1 MNKNLV
7 KYPNTKNYYITED
20 GEVVKIITGNFES
33 DRNRY
38 VFTEDKK
45 RYKCTIKKAKKLYNE
60 FTGTYDNEFM
70 LRNEL
75 KIMNLSNKEIARFI
89 QKTKKFRSTQ
99 LWKIEQSIKDNRL
112 VLIVKTNLTF
122 GVFYDKITEMI
133 GEY

>member
-75 KIMNLSNKEIARFI
+75 KIMNLPKEETIEIVSKRIKDPLRAYI
-89 QKTKKFRSTQ
+89 TLLTKK
-99 LWKIEQSIKDNRL
+99 IE
-112 VLIVKTNLTF
+112 
-122 GVFYDKITEMI
+122 G
-133 GEY
+133 